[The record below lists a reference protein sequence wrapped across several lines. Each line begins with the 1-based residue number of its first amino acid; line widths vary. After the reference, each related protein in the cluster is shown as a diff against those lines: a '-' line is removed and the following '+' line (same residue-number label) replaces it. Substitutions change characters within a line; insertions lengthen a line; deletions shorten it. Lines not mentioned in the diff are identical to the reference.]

1 MKDLDRRVSVA
12 PMMDW
17 TDRHCRFFLRQ
28 FSPHTR
34 LYTEMITAAALVHG
48 KRARLLAFDPV
59 EHPVALQLG
68 GSEPTDMAQS
78 ASWGE
83 AEGYDEININ
93 VGCPSERVQSGAF
106 GACLM
111 REPELVAE
119 CVSEMRARVRVPVT
133 VKTRIGIESG
143 EGAAARAL
151 DYGEHDYERLA
162 GFVRTVA
169 AAGCSTFMIHARK
182 AVLSGFSPKDN
193 REIPPL
199 RYDVVRRLKADFPR
213 LETIANGGIRD
224 ADEAQAL
231 LQDVDGVMIG
241 REAYHNPYL
250 LAELETR
257 IHTPD
262 RADSGGDQRWQPPT
276 RLEVIERLI
285 PYAAA
290 QLRDGHSLHAITRHV
305 LGLFAGQAGA
315 RSWRRYFS
323 EAARRPNA
331 GVEVLE
337 NVAGLMRTSRGA
349 AA

>member
-1 MKDLDRRVSVA
+1 
-12 PMMDW
+12 MMDW

-48 KRARLLAFDPV
+48 KRARLLAFDAV

-83 AEGYDEININ
+83 AEGYDEVNVN

-111 REPELVAE
+111 REPGLVAE
-119 CVSEMRARVRVPVT
+119 CVSEMRARVRIPVT

-151 DYGEHDYERLA
+151 EYDERDYERLA
-162 GFVRTVA
+162 GFVRIVA
-169 AAGCSTFMIHARK
+169 ASGCATFMIHARK

-199 RYDVVRRLKADFPR
+199 RYDVVRRLKADFPK
-213 LETIANGGIRD
+213 LEVIANGGIRD
-224 ADEAQAL
+224 GSEALAL

-250 LAELETR
+250 LADLETR
-257 IHTPD
+257 LYGEAGGRD
-262 RADSGGDQRWQPPT
+262 RLPGTNGSGARWQPPT
-276 RLEVIERLI
+276 RLEVIERLM
-285 PYAAA
+285 PYAAE
-290 QLRDGHSLHAITRHV
+290 QLRNGHTLHAITRHV

-323 EAARRPNA
+323 EAARRPQA

-337 NVAGLMRTSRGA
+337 HVARLMRTSRGA